1 MLGETEWELFSDGEG
16 DDVVEGT
23 GFACLA
29 NFLRAAAKL
38 ACPADMDGS
47 LGAGVDSL
55 LCKVGWNEGDTDVVK
70 CIGDSLEL
78 WWLGFNATLLFLSWD
93 ELPSPSSLSSLE
105 SITITRDLEEYFV
118 FVALTP
124 LSRRF

>member
-1 MLGETEWELFSDGEG
+1 MATDKRIPSPELFTLTAEMLGETEWELFSDGEG

-47 LGAGVDSL
+47 VGAGVDSL
-55 LCKVGWNEGDTDVVK
+55 LCKVG
-70 CIGDSLEL
+70 
-78 WWLGFNATLLFLSWD
+78 
-93 ELPSPSSLSSLE
+93 
-105 SITITRDLEEYFV
+105 
-118 FVALTP
+118 
-124 LSRRF
+124 